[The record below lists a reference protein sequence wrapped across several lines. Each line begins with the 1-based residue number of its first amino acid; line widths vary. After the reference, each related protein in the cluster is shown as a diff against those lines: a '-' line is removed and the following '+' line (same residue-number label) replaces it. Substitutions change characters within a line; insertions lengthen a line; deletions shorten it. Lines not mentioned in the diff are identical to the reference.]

1 MKKEKKIWRLIF
13 YVLFLLFAVVLIERF
28 SFLLFREETN
38 AEIVSLKKSDNESDL
53 IVELKYKIG
62 KETVFNTKKIKYS
75 FYEDFKNINNVKIFY
90 NPKFNKS
97 IYFVDYGSSLMGD
110 VIIIFIPTILLAY
123 AIVGI
128 NRKRDDL

>member
-13 YVLFLLFAVVLIERF
+13 YFLFLLFAVVLIERF

-75 FYEDFKNINNVKIFY
+75 FYEDFKKINNVKIYY
-90 NPKFNKS
+90 NSKFNKS

-123 AIVGI
+123 AILGT